1 MTDTDLFNAA
11 PDFCGMQLQA
21 DDAYARLG
29 PYFSVAVSPRPVP
42 AARLVVA
49 STDAAALLDWPSG
62 VLQQPEFLELL
73 AGRTTFNGIKPLAMV
88 YAGHQ
93 FGGYTPQLGDGRGQL
108 LAQLR
113 NSRGELWDLHLKGA
127 GITPFSRDGDG
138 CAVLRS
144 SIREFLASEHL
155 AALGIATTRALAVA
169 DSDMP
174 VRRELTETAATLLR
188 LARSHVRFG
197 HFEFFYYTRQYQ
209 QLHQLMDH
217 VLEQHY
223 PDCLQSGNPVEALF
237 AEVTRRTAR
246 LLAGWQ
252 AYGFCHGVMNT
263 DNMSIIGDTLD
274 FGPYAFLERYQPDYV
289 CNSSDIGGR
298 YAFDRQVEMGEWNL
312 TALGQT
318 FTGRVEVERLREILA
333 SYRRLYERD
342 YLELMRARLGLT
354 GAEARDQA
362 LVDRLLEL
370 LEASELDYNLFFRR
384 LSDADDWARLL
395 PLAEQCRQPEAMRQ
409 WLQDW
414 WARAMPEGRD
424 NRARQQAMQAVNPLY
439 VLRNSLIQETIEA
452 AHRQDYEPVRLLY
465 RLMSSPFT
473 PVAGCERYAQP
484 TAPDQQGWPLSCS
497 S

>member
-1 MTDTDLFNAA
+1 MIKT
-11 PDFCGMQLQA
+11 DFCGVSLQA
-21 DDAYARLG
+21 EEVYTRLG
-29 PYFSVAVSPRPVP
+29 ARFSVPVTPRPLSG
-42 AARLVVA
+42 ARLVVA
-49 STDAAALLDWPSG
+49 SEAAAELLDWPAE
-62 VLQQPEFLELL
+62 VLRQPEFLSLL
-73 AGRTTFNGIKPLAMV
+73 AGEQQFAGIKPLAMV

-113 NSRGELWDLHLKGA
+113 NRRGELWDVHLKGA

-174 VRRELTETAATLLR
+174 VRRELTETAATLVR

-197 HFEFFYYTRQYQ
+197 HFEFFYYTQQYE
-209 QLHQLMDH
+209 QLHQLMDY

-223 PDCLQSGNPVEALF
+223 PGCLAAENPLAELF
-237 AEVTRRTAR
+237 AQVTERTAR

-263 DNMSIIGDTLD
+263 DNMSIVGETLD

-289 CNSSDIGGR
+289 CNSSDISGR
-298 YAFDRQVEMGEWNL
+298 YAFDQQVAMAEWNL

-318 FTGRVEVERLREILA
+318 FTGRVELDTLREALA
-333 SYRRLYERD
+333 GFQPLYERY
-342 YLELMRARLGLT
+342 YLQLMRARLGLVDVQ
-354 GAEARDQA
+354 AADQA
-362 LVDRLLEL
+362 LVERLLKL
-370 LEASELDYNLFFRR
+370 LEVSQLDYNLFFRQ
-384 LSDADDWARLL
+384 LSEVVTLEELL
-395 PLAEQCRQPEAMRQ
+395 PLAEQCRQPESLQ
-409 WLQDW
+409 HWLQDW
-414 WARAMPEGRD
+414 WQRVSVRTSQQ
-424 NRARQQAMQAVNPLY
+424 RQQAMQAVNPLY
-439 VLRNSLIQETIEA
+439 VLRNSLVQEAIEA
-452 AHRQDYEPVRLLY
+452 AHRQDYQPVRQLHAVL
-465 RLMSSPFT
+465 SSPFT
-473 PVAGCERYAQP
+473 PVLGCEHLSRP
-484 TAPDQQGWPLSCS
+484 TPLEQQGWPLSCS

>member
-1 MTDTDLFNAA
+1 MQELEW
-11 PDFCGMQLQA
+11 CGLQLQA

-29 PYFSVAVSPRPVP
+29 AYFSAPVRPRPLTG
-42 AARLVVA
+42 ARWVVA
-49 STDAAALLDWPSG
+49 SEQAAALLDWPAQ
-62 VLQQPEFLELL
+62 LLNQPQLL
-73 AGRTTFNGIKPLAMV
+73 ALVAGQSLFAGIEPLAMV

-113 NSRGELWDLHLKGA
+113 NRKGELWDLHLKGA
-127 GITPFSRDGDG
+127 GLTPFSRDGDG

-155 AALGIATTRALAVA
+155 AALGIPTSRALAVV

-197 HFEFFYYTRQYQ
+197 HFEFFYYTRQYT
-209 QLHQLMDH
+209 QLHQLMDY

-223 PDCLQSGNPVEALF
+223 PECQAADNPMQAMF
-237 AEVTRRTAR
+237 AAISQRTAE

-263 DNMSIIGDTLD
+263 DNMSIVGETLD
-274 FGPYAFLERYQPDYV
+274 YGPFAFLERYQPSYV

-298 YAFDRQVEMGEWNL
+298 YAFNRQVEMAEWNL

-318 FTGRVEVERLREILA
+318 FTGRVELDALRDTLTA
-333 SYRRLYERD
+333 FTPLQQALYEQR
-342 YLELMRARLGLT
+342 MRARLGLE
-354 GAEARDQA
+354 GEQAGDQT
-362 LVDRLLEL
+362 LIERLLRIL
-370 LEASELDYNLFFRR
+370 QTAELDYNGFFRQ
-384 LSDADDWARLL
+384 LSEADAIEQLL
-395 PLAEQCRQPEAMRQ
+395 PLAGACVVPADLQQ

-414 WARAMPEGRD
+414 WSRAMPVGRD
-424 NRARQQAMQAVNPLY
+424 GSQRQQAMQAVNPLY
-439 VLRNSLIQETIEA
+439 VLRNALIQETIEA
-452 AHRQDYEPVRLLY
+452 ARQQDYAPVQHLHQ
-465 RLMSSPFT
+465 LMSNPFVA
-473 PVAGCERYAQP
+473 VAGCEHYAQP
-484 TAPDQQGWPLSCS
+484 TAPERQGWPLSCS